1 MSDTRKTPGAVS
13 DTRKTPSGVS
23 DTCKTPDIVSDTRKT
38 PGIVSDTRKARGD
51 IGEDIT
57 ARYLTERGFTILER
71 QWRCRYGEL
80 DLIARDASGVVCF
93 VEVKLRKRDS
103 LAPGREAVDVRK
115 RERLRKTASCWLSG
129 HDPDALTRF
138 DVAEVRADPDGF
150 FKLDYLPDA
159 FQ

>member
-1 MSDTRKTPGAVS
+1 MPDTDKTRLAVS
-13 DTRKTPSGVS
+13 DTRKTPG
-23 DTCKTPDIVSDTRKT
+23 IVSDTRKT
-38 PGIVSDTRKARGD
+38 PDIVSDTRKARGD

-57 ARYLTERGFTILER
+57 ARYLAGRGFTILER

-80 DLIARDASGVVCF
+80 DLVARDASGVVCF

-103 LAPGREAVDVRK
+103 LASGREAVDARK
-115 RERLRKTASCWLSG
+115 RERRRKTASCWLSEHG
-129 HDPDALTRF
+129 PDALTRF

-159 FQ
+159 FR